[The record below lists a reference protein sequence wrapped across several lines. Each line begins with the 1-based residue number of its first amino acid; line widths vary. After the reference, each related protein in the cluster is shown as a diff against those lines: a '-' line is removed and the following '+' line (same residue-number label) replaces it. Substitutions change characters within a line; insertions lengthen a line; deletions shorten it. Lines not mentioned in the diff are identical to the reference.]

1 MRFKSWKTIRADAK
15 ARICK
20 RCCSGWGIL
29 VATLLLCGGLGRQLL
44 AGEQSASQAPSELNG
59 AGPNQRN
66 SWGTIVV
73 IGASASAGFT
83 ESEPLGGPK
92 TPQLRL
98 SRYLDAAL
106 VAPHKPVLNFANTLF
121 FMQPLVTGRNQ
132 VQQALASQPGLV
144 IGLDFLFWFCYGEGT
159 GAERLERFEQG
170 LKLLETLPCP
180 IVVGDIPDAS
190 GASNK
195 MLSPEQI
202 PSASTLTAANSR
214 LKEWAAKQPHVT
226 VVPLAAFMR
235 NASSGKPV
243 VVHGITVS
251 DGKSRVLQEDNLH
264 PNRLGAA
271 VLALATFDAFFSSHK
286 AHKASEVLWDPQ
298 AVLLAAGKL

>member
-1 MRFKSWKTIRADAK
+1 
-15 ARICK
+15 
-20 RCCSGWGIL
+20 
-29 VATLLLCGGLGRQLL
+29 
-44 AGEQSASQAPSELNG
+44 
-59 AGPNQRN
+59 
-66 SWGTIVV
+66 VV

-92 TPQLRL
+92 TPQFRF

-106 VAPHKPVLNFANTLF
+106 VAPHEPVRNFANTLF
-121 FMQPLVTGRNQ
+121 FMQPVAAGRHQ
-132 VQQALASQPGLV
+132 VEQALEARPTLV
-144 IGLDFLFWFCYGEGT
+144 IGIDFLFWFCYGEGT
-159 GAERLERFEQG
+159 GAERLQRFEQG

-190 GASNK
+190 GASNR
-195 MLSPEQI
+195 MLGPEQI
-202 PSASTLTAANSR
+202 PSTSILAAANAR
-214 LKEWAAKQPHVT
+214 LKEWAAKQPYVT

-235 NASSGKPV
+235 NASLGKPV

-251 DGKSRVLQEDNLH
+251 DGKDRVLQEDNLH
-264 PNRLGAA
+264 PNCLGAA

-286 AHKASEVLWDPQ
+286 AHKSSEVLWDPQ